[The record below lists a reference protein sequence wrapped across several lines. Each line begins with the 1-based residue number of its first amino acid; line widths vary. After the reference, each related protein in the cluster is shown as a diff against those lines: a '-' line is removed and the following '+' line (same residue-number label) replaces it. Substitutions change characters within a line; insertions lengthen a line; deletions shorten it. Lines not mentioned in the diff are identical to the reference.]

1 MAKDPEDIQA
11 FVKTLAKDW
20 NKKSFK
26 AAFDC
31 AQTAAL
37 YIDISCRMHFKKS
50 TGTLANSFK
59 PALVV
64 RKGFEI
70 RTGVYSALPYAGI
83 RERGGRI
90 NVKNAKALAIPMT
103 DKAKNT
109 GSPLNWKR
117 PKLRYINPG
126 ANSRPGAAGVFGT
139 RGRKKDSPVTT
150 QYALRYY
157 VDQEGTGY
165 ISWALKKAGPE
176 FDKICA
182 DAGVAAFKAS
192 SVERVK

>member
-1 MAKDPEDIQA
+1 MAKDPDDIEA
-11 FVKTLAKDW
+11 FLKAVKEDW

-31 AQTAAL
+31 AQTGAL

-50 TGTLANSFK
+50 SGTLANSFK

-64 RKGFEI
+64 RKGLQIE
-70 RTGVYSALPYAGI
+70 TGVYSPLPYAGI

-103 DKAKNT
+103 KKAKNT

-117 PKLRYINPG
+117 PKLRYYPG
-126 ANSRPGAAGVFGT
+126 KSATPGSKGFFGT

-150 QYALRYY
+150 QYALREY
-157 VDQEGTGY
+157 VDQKGSGY
-165 ISWALKKAGPE
+165 IAWALKKATPE
-176 FDKICA
+176 FEKICA
-182 DAGVAAFKAS
+182 KAAVKSFDVKNVEKA
-192 SVERVK
+192 R